1 MPHFTFPDNHQ
12 LITMAV
18 DLRHRGS
25 CRNSSLSLSPVF
37 RCPLV
42 NRPKLDTSLTR
53 IERQLFSRARRAAL
67 FISIKYLPTGEVGM
81 RNRTGRI
88 NEARVPQRSGVVE
101 LHAVPKLEELVADPG
116 ATRML
121 DPHTADILET
131 TALMALNA
139 LHSYRLARAAE
150 AVASNHGFR
159 RDRLLGK
166 EEAAHKLAV
175 TLDWLYRKH
184 KRLPFTVRHGR
195 LLRFS
200 ELGIEEY
207 IRKRRG

>member
-1 MPHFTFPDNHQ
+1 
-12 LITMAV
+12 
-18 DLRHRGS
+18 
-25 CRNSSLSLSPVF
+25 
-37 RCPLV
+37 
-42 NRPKLDTSLTR
+42 
-53 IERQLFSRARRAAL
+53 
-67 FISIKYLPTGEVGM
+67 M

-88 NEARVPQRSGVVE
+88 NKARVPQRLGAEGLYVV
-101 LHAVPKLEELVADPG
+101 PRLEELVADPG
-116 ATRML
+116 TTRML
-121 DPHTADILET
+121 DPHTADVLET

-139 LHSYRLARAAE
+139 LHGYRLARAAE
-150 AVASNHGFR
+150 AIASGHAFR

-166 EEAAHKLAV
+166 EKAARKLAV

-184 KRLPFTVRHGR
+184 KRLPFTVRHGK

>member
-1 MPHFTFPDNHQ
+1 
-12 LITMAV
+12 
-18 DLRHRGS
+18 
-25 CRNSSLSLSPVF
+25 
-37 RCPLV
+37 
-42 NRPKLDTSLTR
+42 
-53 IERQLFSRARRAAL
+53 
-67 FISIKYLPTGEVGM
+67 M
-81 RNRTGRI
+81 RNRTGKI
-88 NEARVPQRSGVVE
+88 NKARVPQRSGVAGLYV
-101 LHAVPKLEELVADPG
+101 VPKLEELVADP
-116 ATRML
+116 ATTRVL
-121 DPHTADILET
+121 DPHTADVLET

-150 AVASNHGFR
+150 AIASGHAFR
-159 RDRLLGK
+159 RDRLLEK
-166 EEAAHKLAV
+166 EEAAQKLAV

>member
-1 MPHFTFPDNHQ
+1 
-12 LITMAV
+12 
-18 DLRHRGS
+18 
-25 CRNSSLSLSPVF
+25 
-37 RCPLV
+37 
-42 NRPKLDTSLTR
+42 
-53 IERQLFSRARRAAL
+53 
-67 FISIKYLPTGEVGM
+67 M

-150 AVASNHGFR
+150 ALASNHGFR

-166 EEAAHKLAV
+166 EEAARKLAV

-184 KRLPFTVRHGR
+184 KRLPFTVRHGK